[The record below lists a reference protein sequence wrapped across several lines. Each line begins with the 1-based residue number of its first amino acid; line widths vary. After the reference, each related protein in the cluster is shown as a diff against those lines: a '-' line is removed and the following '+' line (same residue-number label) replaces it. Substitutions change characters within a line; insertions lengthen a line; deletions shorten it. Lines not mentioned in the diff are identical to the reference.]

1 MIMEENLRKEEN
13 PRYAMPRL
21 GMQCLYIGLMAFVFA
36 LVAWGIENYAYGR
49 AKSGLLEDARYTL
62 ISESTGYCFGLI
74 CICCASLMLIEI
86 AFRQRINK
94 LQYALIAAAL
104 TLFYLLLLA
113 FAEKVAFGAA
123 YLIVTLMTVGLIG
136 WFMNGLTGKRKTVGI
151 TVGLLVGEFGILF
164 VLINLGSMAL
174 LIGSLL
180 LFLLIALAMYFTLK
194 LKVENNELI
203 IK

>member
-1 MIMEENLRKEEN
+1 MEENLRIDET
-13 PRYAMPRL
+13 PRYTMRWL
-21 GMQCLYIGLMAFVFA
+21 GLQCLYIGIMALILA
-36 LVAWGIENYAYGR
+36 LISWWIGIYAYSR
-49 AKSGLLEDARYTL
+49 TLSGLLIDARYTL
-62 ISESTGYCFGLI
+62 LSDSIGYCFGLI

-113 FAEKVAFGAA
+113 FAEKLVFGVA
-123 YLIVTLMTVGLIG
+123 YLIVTVMTIGLIG
-136 WFMNGLTGKRKTVGI
+136 WFMNGLTGKRKIVGI
-151 TVGLLVGEFGILF
+151 TVGLLVGEFGTVFI
-164 VLINLGSMAL
+164 LINLGSMAL

-194 LKVENNELI
+194 LKIENKELI

>member
-1 MIMEENLRKEEN
+1 MEENFRIEET
-13 PRYAMPRL
+13 PRYTKRWL
-21 GMQCLYIGLMAFVFA
+21 VLQCLYIGIMAFA
-36 LVAWGIENYAYGR
+36 LALIAWGIENFAYSR
-49 AKSGLLEDARYTL
+49 TQSGLLVDTRYTL
-62 ISESTGYCFGLI
+62 LSDSIGYCFGII

-94 LQYALIAAAL
+94 IQYALIAAAL

-123 YLIVTLMTVGLIG
+123 YLIVTLMTIGLIG
-136 WFMNGLTGKRKTVGI
+136 WFMNGLTGKRKIVWI
-151 TVGLLVGEFGILF
+151 TSGLLVGEFGIVF
-164 VLINLGSMAL
+164 ILINLGSMAL

-180 LFLLIALAMYFTLK
+180 LFLLIAFAMYFTLK
-194 LKVENNELI
+194 LKVENQELT

>member
-1 MIMEENLRKEEN
+1 MEENLTIVEN
-13 PRYAMPRL
+13 PRYTMRWL
-21 GMQCLYIGLMAFVFA
+21 GLQCLYIGIMAIILA
-36 LVAWGIENYAYGR
+36 SIAWGIENFAYGR
-49 AKSGLLEDARYTL
+49 TVSGLLADSRYEL
-62 ISESTGYCFGLI
+62 LSQSVGYCFGLI

-113 FAEKVAFGAA
+113 FAEKVAFGVA
-123 YLIVTLMTVGLIG
+123 YLIVTVMTIGLIA
-136 WFMNGLTGKRKTVGI
+136 WFMNGLTGSRKIVGI
-151 TVGLLVGEFGILF
+151 TAGLLVGEFGIVF
-164 VLINLGSMAL
+164 ILINLGSMAL

-180 LFLLIALAMYFTLK
+180 LFLLIAFAMYFTLK
-194 LKVENNELI
+194 LKVENQELT

>member
-1 MIMEENLRKEEN
+1 MEENLMNQKK
-13 PRYAMPRL
+13 PRCTMRWL
-21 GMQCLYIGLMAFVFA
+21 TIQCLYIGIMAFSLA
-36 LVAWGIENYAYGR
+36 LIAWGIENFAYSR
-49 AKSGLLEDARYTL
+49 TQSGLLVDTRYTL
-62 ISESTGYCFGLI
+62 LSDSISYCFGLI

-123 YLIVTLMTVGLIG
+123 YLIVTVMTTGLIG
-136 WFMNGLTGKRKTVGI
+136 WFINGLTGKCKIVWI
-151 TVGLLVGEFGILF
+151 TSGLLVGEFGIMF
-164 VLINLGSMAL
+164 ILINLGSMAL

-180 LFLLIALAMYFTLK
+180 LFLLIAFAMYFTLK
-194 LKVENNELI
+194 LKVENQELTI
-203 IK
+203 N